1 VTAPSPSSSPAPSST
16 PQSTNVRT
24 LLFSSSIGTIIE
36 WYDFFAFASA
46 AALVFDRAFFPK
58 FDPVSGVLLSLMTYA
73 VGFATRPLGGF
84 VFGILGDRYGRKRA
98 LVWSLLVMG
107 IATVGVGLVPGYA
120 RIGALAP
127 ALLVAL
133 RLVQGFA
140 VGGEVGGALLLV
152 AESLDRKRRGFW
164 AAWPQIGGP
173 AGNLLSAGVLAL
185 LAGAMSEAQFIAWG
199 WRIAFLCSGL
209 LIGVGVWMR
218 SRVEESPLYLELAAR
233 QARERVT
240 GTPLRQTL
248 ARHARAVVTVLLI
261 KAGENALFYL
271 FTTFFVF
278 YVTRVLHHPR
288 GLALRATSIA
298 SAVEVAVIFL
308 AGAASDRVG
317 RHPVTAAGLI
327 GAAIWAFLLFPA
339 TKSGHPH
346 AIVLAAIAS
355 GVFHGLIV
363 GGMSAFFVELFPTAA
378 RYTGF
383 SLGYQLASVVSGSVA
398 PLIGV
403 ALLDHFG
410 SPVAVSCYAAAMALP
425 ALACVWR
432 APETRGIDLAEVK

>member
-1 VTAPSPSSSPAPSST
+1 VTAPSSISSQT
-16 PQSTNVRT
+16 PLVATQPWSVRT

-98 LVWSLLVMG
+98 LVWSLFIMG

-120 RIGALAP
+120 TIGALAP
-127 ALLVAL
+127 ALLVLL

-185 LAGAMSEAQFIAWG
+185 LSGAMSEQRFIAWG

-218 SRVEESPLYLELAAR
+218 SRVEESPLYQALAAR
-233 QARERVT
+233 RVVQREAR
-240 GTPLRQTL
+240 TPLRQTL
-248 ARHARAVVTVLLI
+248 GRHLRSVVTVLLI

-278 YVTRVLHHPR
+278 YVTRVLHQPR

-317 RHPVTAAGLI
+317 RLPVTAAGLV
-327 GAAIWAFLLFPA
+327 GAAIWAFLLFPLTA
-339 TKSGHPH
+339 SGHAS
-346 AIVLAAIAS
+346 AIVLAAVAG
-355 GVFHGLIV
+355 GVFHGVIV

-383 SLGYQLASVVSGSVA
+383 SVGYQLASVVSGSVA

-403 ALLDHFG
+403 ALLEHFG
-410 SPVAVSCYAAAMALP
+410 SPIAVSCYAAVMALP
-425 ALACVWR
+425 ALASVWR
-432 APETRGIDLAEVK
+432 SPETRGVDLAEVK